1 MRTYHALA
9 VVGVLPIVACSP
21 DRMPEFEQTQAA
33 VLAHARCIDEA
44 VKASDV
50 SGGTVEEQAQRIQ
63 EGCSRERER
72 ALSLKAVPVFEATL
86 EEYDELQG
94 SLATGLVA
102 KKRNDAVK

>member
-1 MRTYHALA
+1 MTLHHALA
-9 VVGVLPIVACSP
+9 IIGALPIVACSP
-21 DRMPEFEQTQAA
+21 DPTPDFEQTQAA

-63 EGCSRERER
+63 EGCSRERDR

-94 SLATGLVA
+94 SLATGLVV
-102 KKRNDAVK
+102 KKRNEAVK